1 MLVAIRDIRPS
12 PYNPKQEFTKSQY
25 NAFKKAVN
33 TFGFVRD
40 LLVCYDYE
48 NINKYICLDG
58 HTAIEVLKELN
69 IESIECKIVDKVK
82 DYDSLVRFITSYSIA
97 KKPLV
102 SVMYSILGE
111 ELRDLIGK
119 STNSLIVKDVDKAI
133 AETKKQQEE
142 LQAQTSY
149 FLTLLPRTVKN
160 LKGFVKTKA
169 YKINP
174 EHAIM
179 DKIDELDD
187 TEFLE
192 DLFEIILNRSD

>member
-1 MLVAIRDIRPS
+1 
-12 PYNPKQEFTKSQY
+12 
-25 NAFKKAVN
+25 
-33 TFGFVRD
+33 
-40 LLVCYDYE
+40 
-48 NINKYICLDG
+48 
-58 HTAIEVLKELN
+58 
-69 IESIECKIVDKVK
+69 
-82 DYDSLVRFITSYSIA
+82 
-97 KKPLV
+97 
-102 SVMYSILGE
+102 MYSILGE